1 MILYRIAKC
10 SYINDLSGAGARLF
24 GGRWNSVGKPMIYLA
39 STRSLAILEI
49 LVHLS
54 ATMFPGDF
62 CIAEIKVPDD
72 SIKELPIKSLP
83 ANWQDILPPIELKK
97 TGDDFLKQQEALLL
111 KVPSA
116 IIAEEF
122 NYLLNP
128 MHPAMSKVKLVKQL
142 PFNFDQRLV

>member
-10 SYINDLSGAGARLF
+10 TYVNDLSGAGARLY
-24 GGRWNSVGKPMIYLA
+24 GGRWNSIGKPMIYLA
-39 STRSLAILEI
+39 STRSLAVLEV

-54 ATMFPGDF
+54 PTTFPDDF
-62 CIAEIKVPDD
+62 CIAEIEVPDD
-72 SIKELPIKSLP
+72 SVKELPIKKLP
-83 ANWQDILPPIELKK
+83 SNWQDILPPTELKK
-97 TGDDFLKQQEALLL
+97 IGDDFLKQQEDLLL

-116 IIAEEF
+116 IVAEEY

-128 MHPAMSKVKLVKQL
+128 LHPAMSKAKLIKQL

>member
-10 SYINDLSGAGARLF
+10 TYAGDLSGAGARLY
-24 GGRWNSVGKPMIYLA
+24 GGRWNSLGKPMVYLA
-39 STRSLAILEI
+39 STRSLAMLEV

-54 ATMFPGDF
+54 PTTFPGDF
-62 CIAEIKVPDD
+62 CMAEIEVPDD
-72 SIKELPIKSLP
+72 SIKVLPIKELP
-83 ANWQDILPPIELKK
+83 TNWQDILPPIELKK
-97 TGDDFLKQQEALLL
+97 IGDDFLKQQQSLLL

-116 IIAEEF
+116 IVAEEF

-128 MHPAMSKVKLVKQL
+128 LHPSISKVKLIKQL

>member
-10 SYINDLSGAGARLF
+10 AYINDLSGAGARLY
-24 GGRWNSVGKPMIYLA
+24 GGRWSSVGKPMVYLA
-39 STRSLAILEI
+39 STRSLAVLEV

-54 ATMFPGDF
+54 PTMFPDSF

-72 SIKELPIKSLP
+72 SIKELAINNIP
-83 ANWQDILPPIELKK
+83 ANWQDILPSIELKK
-97 TGDDFLKQQEALLL
+97 IGDDFLKQQEGLLL

-116 IIAEEF
+116 IVAEEF

-128 MHPAMSKVKLVKQL
+128 LHPAMSKVKLVKQL

>member
-1 MILYRIAKC
+1 M
-10 SYINDLSGAGARLF
+10 
-24 GGRWNSVGKPMIYLA
+24 VYLA
-39 STRSLAILEI
+39 SSRSLAMLEV

-54 ATMFPGDF
+54 PTIFPGDF

-83 ANWQDILPPIELKK
+83 SSWQDILPPIELKK
-97 TGDDFLKQQEALLL
+97 IGDDFLKRQEYLLL

-116 IIAEEF
+116 IVAEEF

-128 MHPAMSKVKLVKQL
+128 MHPAMSKVKLIKQL
-142 PFNFDQRLV
+142 TFNFDQRLV

>member
-10 SYINDLSGAGARLF
+10 SYVNDLSGAGARLY
-24 GGRWNSVGKPMIYLA
+24 GGRWNSIGKPMVYLA
-39 STRSLAILEI
+39 STRSLAMLEV

-54 ATMFPGDF
+54 PTIFPGDF

-72 SIKELPIKSLP
+72 SIKELPLKDLP
-83 ANWQDILPPIELKK
+83 ANWKNILPPIELKK
-97 TGDDFLKQQEALLL
+97 IGDDFLKKQQGLLL

-116 IIAEEF
+116 IVTEEF

-128 MHPAMSKVKLVKQL
+128 LHPAMSKVKLMKQL
-142 PFNFDQRLV
+142 NFNFDQRLV